1 MNNKNILLF
10 QFLNI
15 WGSDLESF
23 GSLKKIE
30 KIIFSIFFLFERI
43 KSFYKL
49 CVPMSEARNEWNLL

>member
-30 KIIFSIFFLFERI
+30 KFIFSVFFSIEYI
-43 KSFYKL
+43 
-49 CVPMSEARNEWNLL
+49 